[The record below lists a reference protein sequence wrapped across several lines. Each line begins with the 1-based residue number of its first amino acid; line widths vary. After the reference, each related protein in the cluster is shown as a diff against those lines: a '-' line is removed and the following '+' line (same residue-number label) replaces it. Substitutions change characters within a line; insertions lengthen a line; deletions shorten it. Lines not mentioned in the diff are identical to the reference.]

1 MAGILTPH
9 AVSMVDR
16 GSALVRDHWNRSVA
30 LKDLFRVAGSIAF
43 EIFWRGSLPV
53 ELGLGLV
60 SDLSRRTGESGV
72 FVIV

>member
-1 MAGILTPH
+1 MLEIIGTVLSLSKTCF
-9 AVSMVDR
+9 VSL
-16 GSALVRDHWNRSVA
+16 GAS
-30 LKDLFRVAGSIAF
+30 AF

-72 FVIV
+72 VVIV